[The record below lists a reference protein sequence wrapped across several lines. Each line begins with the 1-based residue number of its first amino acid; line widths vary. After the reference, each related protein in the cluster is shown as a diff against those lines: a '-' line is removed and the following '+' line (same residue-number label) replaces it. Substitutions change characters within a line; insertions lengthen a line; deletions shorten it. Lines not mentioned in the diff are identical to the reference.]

1 MLNLPMLLL
10 LLLSMYANAAQIVFG
25 SFAAALRPPDEMW
38 IDVWGEQNIV
48 LGPLTPEPGP
58 WRTDRTPY
66 VRDILRCMSPAHPCR
81 SVNWIAGTQLAKTT
95 AEMIIAA
102 YYTHQV
108 PSSVMATLPDK
119 MLAEEWSTKRLPEIF
134 DSSPRLR
141 GRLVSEFDR
150 RSKAGENT
158 KFSKIVRGGGTIKLA
173 WSTSGTLLRST
184 PARIVINDE
193 VETFVTDVKNQGS
206 ALRLIDKRQ
215 TNYYGA
221 KTINASSP
229 GIEGASVIWPE
240 FERGDQRYYFVPCPG
255 CDHRQVLLP
264 QNLDWPK
271 GHPELVCFRCV
282 ACREAIF
289 ERYKT
294 EMLAAG
300 IWVATADHPD
310 LRTMG
315 FPGAELERFDD
326 VLAAMAVE
334 KFCSHHLSAFYSP
347 AGWYS
352 WVEAAQE
359 YEASEGQQADRKTWI
374 NTTAAELWRDK
385 GQTPDWAIVEAAALD
400 YPRGRVPASRIVTNP
415 LTFEQEPCGIGLI
428 CAGVDV
434 QADRLEYEL
443 VGFGPNG
450 WSWSLDY
457 GRLDG
462 DTSLPEVWSRLHA
475 VLMSDIPT
483 EDGGSMP
490 LAAMA
495 IDTGYRPEMV
505 YKFARAHAQIPYSV
519 AQWRVA
525 IPRTVIPVKGD
536 ESFDRPIVTVSSEDA
551 AHKRFGV
558 RIYTLGD
565 GYLKTELLQHQLK
578 LSRPDPGTAP
588 PLGYCHT
595 PKGYERTWFR
605 GLCSEEMAVVKG
617 KRVYRELPG
626 TRNEPLDCRVYAM
639 GARILCGAQQW
650 SMETW
655 RAKVAAGSRR
665 DPAIAPSVSRALR
678 PIVPSDPYLMD

>member
-134 DSSPRLR
+134 DSSPKLR

-359 YEASEGQQADRKTWI
+359 YESSEASQADRKTWI

-385 GQTPDWAIVEAAALD
+385 GATPDWALLENAAMD
-400 YPRGRVPASRIVTNP
+400 YERGRVPASYLVMNP
-415 LTFEQEPCGIGLI
+415 LSFEQAACGVGLI

-450 WSWSLDY
+450 WSWSIDY
-457 GRLDG
+457 GVLHG
-462 DTSLPEVWSRLHA
+462 DTALPEVWNRLHT
-475 VLMSDIPT
+475 VLMTDIPT
-483 EDGGSMP
+483 ADGGVLP
-490 LAAMA
+490 IQAMA

-505 YKFARAHAQIPYSV
+505 YRFARAHAQIPYSV
-519 AQWRVA
+519 AQWRVGA
-525 IPRTVIPVKGD
+525 TRTVIPVKGD
-536 ESFDRPIVTVSSEDA
+536 DSFERPIVTVSAEDA
-551 AHKRFGV
+551 ASKRFGV
-558 RIYTLGD
+558 RIYSVGD

-578 LSRPDPGTAP
+578 LARPEPGAAP
-588 PLGYCHT
+588 PVGYCHM
-595 PKGYERTWFR
+595 PRYERTWFR
-605 GLCSEEMAVVKG
+605 GLCSEELTTKRG
-617 KRVYRELPG
+617 KRVYQELPG
-626 TRNEPLDCRVYAM
+626 TRNEPLDCRIYAM
-639 GARILCGAQQW
+639 AARVLCGAHQW
-650 SMETW
+650 SPETW
-655 RAKVAAGSRR
+655 RTKIAAGGRQQS
-665 DPAIAPSVSRALR
+665 AAPQLVNPFR
-678 PIVPSDPYLMD
+678 PIVPDDPYLAD